1 MLRPVKMTWKELCG
15 GVHTGLRHRLPL
27 ATVATLS
34 VSVKYEHLH
43 TVIGIGLC

>member
-27 ATVATLS
+27 ATVATLPPHS
-34 VSVKYEHLH
+34 YRHRSLLV
-43 TVIGIGLC
+43 